1 LIKGKKK
8 EPPAHSSLR
17 VNTAVNVWSGF
28 RILWL
33 WVNLVNEVNKEEKTE
48 FVAVRSHSLLST

>member
-28 RILWL
+28 RILW
-33 WVNLVNEVNKEEKTE
+33 VNLVNEVNKEEKTE